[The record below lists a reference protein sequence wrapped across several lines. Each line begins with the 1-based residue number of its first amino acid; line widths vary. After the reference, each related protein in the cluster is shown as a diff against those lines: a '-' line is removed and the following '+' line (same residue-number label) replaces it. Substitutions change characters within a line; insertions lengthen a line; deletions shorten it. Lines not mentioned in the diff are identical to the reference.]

1 MQNEDGGWAAFDR
14 GCDKVFLTRVP
25 FADHNAMIDPSTAD
39 LTARGLESLSELGFG
54 KDFPAAARAIQ
65 FLRRTQ
71 ESEGAWYG
79 RWGCNYLYGTYLAL
93 LGLRKIGISPDD
105 AAVRRGAAWLQSC
118 QNADGGWGE
127 TLGSY
132 DDPSLKGKG
141 ASTPSQTAWA
151 VLGLISAGERDG
163 EAVQRG
169 IEFLLD
175 RQSEDGS
182 WPEEEW
188 TGTGFPRVFY
198 LRYHLY
204 PIYFPLLA
212 LGVAAQHE
220 ATASRRR
227 SLPREQTLAHG
238 FRE

>member
-1 MQNEDGGWAAFDR
+1 
-14 GCDKVFLTRVP
+14 
-25 FADHNAMIDPSTAD
+25 MIDPSTAD
-39 LTARGLESLSELGFG
+39 LTARGLECLSELGFEM
-54 KDFPAAARAIQ
+54 DFPAAARAIR

-71 ESEGAWYG
+71 EPEGAWYG

-93 LGLRKIGISPDD
+93 WGLRKIGVSAGDPAI
-105 AAVRRGAAWLQSC
+105 RRGSAWLQSC
-118 QNADGGWGE
+118 QNPDGGWGE

-151 VLGLISAGERDG
+151 VLGLVAAGER
-163 EAVQRG
+163 ESPAVRRG
-169 IEFLLD
+169 VEFLLD

-212 LGVAAQHE
+212 LGVVAQSGAPAFRGH
-220 ATASRRR
+220 AIPRQKAQAPGASRGGT
-227 SLPREQTLAHG
+227 LP
-238 FRE
+238 